1 MPVHLSQFAL
11 VCSQPLN
18 ETVNAV
24 VARLFSLR
32 QDADSNATH
41 TAEFEDIRQCKN
53 GDSDAYRR
61 LIERHQTSVSKLLW
75 RFTRDHTEHEELVQ
89 QTFVE
94 AWMSLPGFRGDAPLA
109 HWLARIATRVGYNY
123 WRHLGRQ
130 KTTPLPDE
138 ILEGLAHVDAES
150 FDVQHAAELVH
161 RLLAALPENDRLV
174 LTMRY
179 LEQCSITDTAYR
191 LGWTQTRVKV
201 QTHRAVA
208 KLKQLAADRS
218 IELDL

>member
-1 MPVHLSQFAL
+1 MTDNRAMTGARVVVSQFVFPECLA
-11 VCSQPLN
+11 PL
-18 ETVNAV
+18 EEAGFEV
-24 VARLFSLR
+24 
-32 QDADSNATH
+32 H
-41 TAEFEDIRQCKN
+41 AE
-53 GDSDAYRR
+53 
-61 LIERHQTSVSKLLW
+61 
-75 RFTRDHTEHEELVQ
+75 
-89 QTFVE
+89 
-94 AWMSLPGFRGDAPLA
+94 RGDAPLA

-208 KLKQLAADRS
+208 KLKQLAADRN